1 MDGELPQRR
10 SGAIVCMDVVG
21 YSAHMASDEARTVAT
36 LRALHNEVI
45 TPWLTTYDGRLSGR
59 AGDSW
64 LIEFGAPDKALRF
77 SIDIQRRLRGNG
89 ESGDDRLD
97 GMSVRIGINCG
108 EYVEDDGVLH
118 GNSVNVAARLQAIA
132 KPGGI
137 SVSAEL
143 RDRVGESV
151 DCRFRSIGPR
161 SVKNIPAP
169 VLVYRVVGDGDDE
182 AAATPVVID
191 LTRQVPGMENRPT
204 IAVLPFR
211 NIGNVADQEYFS
223 DGLTED
229 IINGLA
235 RFRWFPVISRNSTF
249 SFKNSPLDVR
259 EIGRRL
265 GARYVVEG
273 SVRRAGNRMRAVAH
287 VTSVEDGLAIW
298 NERYDRELTDLF
310 SLQDEIAANLIG
322 AIEPELSRAE
332 ESRTRTRSLEQL
344 GDWELVRRGMWHQNR
359 LTREDASVART
370 LLDQALARNPASVE
384 AMVQLSWWHFWD
396 VWAQRG
402 PMEGWVEMERL
413 ARQAM
418 ALDPRDARGFMLA
431 GTAQVMQ
438 GDAVEGRDL
447 LLQAVQL
454 NPSFSR
460 AYANIGTSHILTGD
474 PEAALEPIDTG
485 IRLSP
490 NDTHIFH
497 NLGEKA
503 MTHYMMGDFGEAVA
517 SAEESLRQRP
527 GYVYSHVIRIGALA
541 RWGRSADAAAALRAF
556 LERRPHFSMAEVEW
570 LPFIDRHWVSYLG
583 EGLQLAGF
591 AAKAARRAG
600 AAQV

>member
-1 MDGELPQRR
+1 MDGPTPQRR

-21 YSAHMASDEARTVAT
+21 YSAQMASDEARTVAS
-36 LRALHNEVI
+36 LRALHNDVI
-45 TPWLTTYDGRLSGR
+45 TPWLTTYEGRLSGR

-64 LIEFGAPDKALRF
+64 LIEFGAADNALRF
-77 SIDIQRRLRGNG
+77 SLDVQRRLRGDADAG
-89 ESGDDRLD
+89 GDTLG
-97 GMSVRIGINCG
+97 GMCVRIGINCG
-108 EYVEDDGVLH
+108 DYVEDDGVLH

-143 RDRVGESV
+143 RDRVGDRV
-151 DCRFRSIGPR
+151 DCQFRSIGPR
-161 SVKNIPAP
+161 AVKNIPAP
-169 VLVYRVVGDGDDE
+169 VLVYRVVGDNDDQDVP
-182 AAATPVVID
+182 APAVID
-191 LTRQVPGMENRPT
+191 LSRQVPGMENRPT

-211 NIGNVADQEYFS
+211 NIGSMPDQEYFS

-273 SVRRAGNRMRAVAH
+273 SVRRAANRMRVVAH
-287 VTSVEDGLAIW
+287 LTGVEDGLAIW

-310 SLQDEIAANLIG
+310 SLQDEIAGSLIG
-322 AIEPELSRAE
+322 AIEPEVSRAE
-332 ESRTRTRSLEQL
+332 ETRTRTRSLEQL

-359 LTREDASVART
+359 LTREDANLART
-370 LLDQALARNPASVE
+370 LFDQALARNPASVE

-438 GDAVEGRDL
+438 GDAGEGRDL
-447 LLQAVQL
+447 LLQAVHL

-460 AYANIGTSHILTGD
+460 AYANIGTSYILTGD

-503 MTHYMMGDFGEAVA
+503 MTHYMMGDFAEAVA
-517 SAEESLRQRP
+517 AADESLAQRP
-527 GYVYSHVIRIGALA
+527 GYVYSHVIRVGALA
-541 RWGRSADAAAALRAF
+541 RWGRDSQAASALRVF
-556 LERRPHFSMAEVEW
+556 LDRRPHFTMAEVEW

-583 EGLQLAGF
+583 EGLRLAGF
-591 AAKAARRAG
+591 RAG
-600 AAQV
+600 AAQAAALPTL